1 MADLKLLAEKEASRI
16 KKELEELE
24 AVLASSPEGHL
35 KCSKRGGRRYYYA
48 VSSEDGVRRAKYI
61 SAEKMDLARRL
72 VMRDI
77 SAEKLKL
84 LKKDLDL
91 LNGIISG
98 YISDPD
104 QLVSKKINPD
114 HLMLIKDTSPYNK
127 DAVYDWQS
135 SRFEKNCRHPESLI
149 QRTLSG
155 VMVRSKSEAI
165 IADQLYQ
172 RHIPFRYEECRMMNG
187 QEYYP
192 DFTILD
198 PNTLKEY
205 VWEHFGLM
213 SSEAYRASVFRKLA
227 VYSGNGLMLDE
238 NLIATFEWENAPLDP
253 VYVSSLIDH
262 YFDL

>member
-1 MADLKLLAEKEASRI
+1 MTDLKLLAEKEAARI
-16 KKELEELE
+16 KKELDELQ
-24 AVLASSPEGHL
+24 AVIGSSPEGHL
-35 KCSKRGGRRYYYA
+35 KCSKRGGRRYYYT
-48 VSSEDGVRRAKYI
+48 VSSENGIRRAKYI
-61 SAEKMDLARRL
+61 SADKMDLARRL
-72 VMRDI
+72 VIRDI

-91 LNGIISG
+91 LNDLIGG
-98 YISDPD
+98 YTSDPD
-104 QLVSKKINPD
+104 RLASKKINPD
-114 HLMLIKDTSPYNK
+114 HLMLIKDAFSNNK
-127 DAVYDWQS
+127 DAVNKWQS
-135 SRFEKNCRHPESLI
+135 SPFDKNDRLSESLI

-187 QEYYP
+187 QEYCP

-198 PNTLKEY
+198 PKTLKEY

-227 VYSGNGLMLDE
+227 VYSENGLMLDE
-238 NLIATFEWENAPLDP
+238 NLIATFEWENAPLNP

-262 YFDL
+262 FFDL